1 MKRQEK
7 IFKSIFLIST
17 CVSILSVALIFVFLF
32 KNGLSGIY
40 SIGFINFITGTTW
53 KPILNIYGVLPMII
67 TTFYVTIIALVL
79 ATPIGV
85 LSAIY
90 LAYFSNRRYYGL
102 IKQSINLLAAIPS
115 VVYGFFGV
123 MIIVPFIRNVFRVSG
138 SSILAAGIVLTIM
151 ILPTI
156 ISLSEVAIRGVDKSY
171 YEASLGL
178 GATKER
184 SVLAV
189 VLPAAKSGVI
199 TSVILAMGR
208 AIGETMAVIMVSG
221 NQARIPTSLLDGA
234 RTLTSNI
241 VLEMGYAT
249 GLHREAL
256 ISTSLVLLVITF
268 FINIVL
274 NHFTRKVK

>member
-40 SIGFINFITGTTW
+40 SIGFVNFITGTTW

-90 LAYFSNRRYYGL
+90 LAYFSNKRYYGL

-184 SVLAV
+184 SVLAL

-199 TSVILAMGR
+199 TSIILAMGR

>member
-40 SIGFINFITGTTW
+40 SIGFVNFITGTTW
-53 KPILNIYGVLPMII
+53 KPILNIYGVLQMII

-90 LAYFSNRRYYGL
+90 LAYFSNKRYYGL

-199 TSVILAMGR
+199 TSIILAMGR